1 MMRRLALAMLFLLT
15 CCALPATGQGCT
27 VSYSALHF
35 GTYTGTLLTGTN
47 AATVTCLTAYTIGLN
62 AGTGIGATTTIRK
75 MTGPGGATL
84 NYQIFQNS
92 SRTINWGNTTGVD
105 AYSGTGNIV
114 PQVVNIYSQVTA
126 GQFVTAGNYTD
137 TISSSTASFA
147 VTATVAA
154 TCTVSASALNFGNY
168 SGSLIDATST
178 VTVTCTNG
186 TVFNIGL
193 NAGTATGAT
202 VSTRK
207 MTGPASAT
215 LNYTLFRDSG
225 RTQNWGNTVGTDTL
239 ITQANGTAVQYG
251 VFGRLPAGQSV
262 NPAVY
267 SDTIIATV
275 TY

>member
-1 MMRRLALAMLFLLT
+1 MKRSLVLAALSLLT
-15 CCALPATGQGCT
+15 CCALPAAAQTCSL
-27 VSYSALHF
+27 SYTALHF

-47 AATVTCLTAYTIGLN
+47 SSTVTCTTAFTIGLN

-105 AYSGTGNIV
+105 IYSGTGSLV
-114 PQVVNIYSQVTA
+114 PQVINIYSEVTA
-126 GQFVTAGNYTD
+126 GQVVAAGSYTD
-137 TISSSTASFA
+137 TISSATASFT
-147 VTATVAA
+147 VTATVAPS
-154 TCTVSASALNFGNY
+154 CTVSASALSFGNY
-168 SGSLIDATST
+168 SGLLIDASSA
-178 VTVTCTNG
+178 VTVNCTNL
-186 TVFNIGL
+186 TAFNIGL

-202 VSTRK
+202 VSARK
-207 MTGPASAT
+207 MTSPASAT
-215 LNYTLFRDSG
+215 LSYKLFRDSG

-239 ITQANGTAVQYG
+239 STVANGTAVQYA